1 MQPFM
6 PVRFVLTTD
15 QTYEIHHP
23 DLVLVGRRDVS
34 IGITKHPDGEPIN
47 DQLTRVALAHITELQ
62 DLPHTITPEGNGSA
76 Q

>member
-1 MQPFM
+1 M
-6 PVRFVLTTD
+6 TTGQIYD
-15 QTYEIHHP
+15 IHRP

-34 IGITKHPDGEPIN
+34 IGITKHPEGGPIY

-62 DLPHTITPEGNGSA
+62 DLPHTVTPGGNGTA